1 MHLLLINELIDIYGV
16 HLLLEHWS
24 LILMFPMPMLV
35 DVVQQGCYGRGID
48 RNEGKQ
54 SGGGV
59 EVDVSG
65 RKSRRREKKVSGI
78 EKGRDNQS
86 REMGKHVRK
95 VLGKGLGYWANLNP

>member
-1 MHLLLINELIDIYGV
+1 MKEN
-16 HLLLEHWS
+16 
-24 LILMFPMPMLV
+24 
-35 DVVQQGCYGRGID
+35 
-48 RNEGKQ
+48 K
-54 SGGGV
+54 V
-59 EVDVSG
+59 EVGVSG

>member
-24 LILMFPMPMLV
+24 LILMFPMLMLV
-35 DVVQQGCYGRGID
+35 DVVQQGCYGRRID

-59 EVDVSG
+59 EVGVSG
-65 RKSRRREKKVSGI
+65 RQSWRREKRVSGI
-78 EKGRDNQS
+78 E
-86 REMGKHVRK
+86 
-95 VLGKGLGYWANLNP
+95 

>member
-1 MHLLLINELIDIYGV
+1 
-16 HLLLEHWS
+16 
-24 LILMFPMPMLV
+24 MFPMPMLV

-59 EVDVSG
+59 EVGVSG
-65 RKSRRREKKVSGI
+65 RKCWRREKRVSGI

-86 REMGKHVRK
+86 REMGKRVRK

>member
-24 LILMFPMPMLV
+24 LILMFPMLMLV
-35 DVVQQGCYGRGID
+35 DVVQQGCYGRRID

-54 SGGGV
+54 SGGGL
-59 EVDVSG
+59 EVGVSG
-65 RKSRRREKKVSGI
+65 RKSWRREKRVSGI

-86 REMGKHVRK
+86 EEMGKRVRK